1 MKLEPRS
8 AILMKSHCEQLGWAV
23 IWLGQASGD
32 LQDGANGV
40 SQVAGV
46 PDLAPACWI
55 CGSVDLWGEGSEKG
69 QWALPAFLSG
79 RKLSSSSHLDA
90 RHFSSSL

>member
-32 LQDGANGV
+32 LQGEANGV
-40 SQVAGV
+40 SQADGV
-46 PDLAPACWI
+46 SDRAPTCQL
-55 CGSVDLWGEGSEKG
+55 CGSVGGG
-69 QWALPAFLSG
+69 F
-79 RKLSSSSHLDA
+79 
-90 RHFSSSL
+90 